1 MKKMIGMEEIINM
14 KIGEW
19 GQVTIPKMLKEKYGL
34 LPNIEVEFMPE
45 KHGIKL
51 QKKEAL
57 RQSCE
62 TGIGYFKWKMIFI
75 G

>member
-1 MKKMIGMEEIINM
+1 MIGMEEIINM

-45 KHGIKL
+45 KDGIKH
-51 QKKEAL
+51 QKKKHYVSPVK
-57 RQSCE
+57 QVF
-62 TGIGYFKWKMIFI
+62 GISDGK
-75 G
+75 